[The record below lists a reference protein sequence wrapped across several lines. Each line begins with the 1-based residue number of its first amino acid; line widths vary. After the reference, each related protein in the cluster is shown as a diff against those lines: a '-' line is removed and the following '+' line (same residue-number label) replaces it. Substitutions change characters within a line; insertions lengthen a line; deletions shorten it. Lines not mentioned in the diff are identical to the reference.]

1 MTIHSPHSASS
12 PNTSNTLLL
21 STSHPPPTCQQVH
34 FWDYTQPGYDALGL
48 ISCTGTNFLL
58 RARAFADAGWF
69 PEWTLTEDFALGIE
83 LKRRGWQCRYVDA
96 YLAVGEAPDEVRN
109 CFQQRSRWAKG
120 HFQVFFGRGRN
131 PAFGK
136 GSRGLSLLMRWLYGS
151 VVLSYFSA
159 FLATPLLM
167 LVPIITVWFGAFP
180 IVINWW
186 CALSITIYYSA
197 TVCLMYYTRA
207 LGHLKSMWFA
217 SVSNSILWWAFLK
230 AMYRATVGRWLSGTI
245 VFKVTAKGL
254 QRLTNLPLRDLWM
267 AALWF
272 VFSLVSLIFGLVHY
286 IKGGVLDSPLA
297 ISLLFMT
304 YNLIPQY
311 LLLQYAAWSPRGF
324 FNAVCRLAML
334 LSSALMIFGIALVW
348 LLYPRAYDVSSALG
362 SSLYFFDSQRV
373 GELPAGFRVD
383 FRASAFPQEA
393 AAAVY
398 LAVNPNDTLLAS
410 GGGGFGGGGFGG
422 GGFGGG
428 GADFFG
434 GDPFGGGAGGFPGAD
449 PFGRRLAQADP
460 FAVAVEGGSGTD
472 LLAPPAAAAALAAAA
487 GDPFAAAGAAPAASG
502 AAADPFAAAAA
513 PAAAAPGA
521 AGADALARPAA
532 AADPFAD
539 AALTPAL
546 DGAPGGGPAD
556 PFAAANPGAAD
567 PFAPTDPLDAP
578 ARKPGAPGGA
588 TRPRGGSGGST
599 ASDLFGSDPFSAG
612 GGGSSPFG
620 SAAFDAPELATPD
633 PWDLSG
639 GWVTGM
645 AAGNLK
651 ATAPLAFSTA
661 VLAWGYMAF
670 PAAYE
675 AAGQADALR
684 AAVRVGADYLA
695 KVHRCA
701 LDLNFG

>member
-1 MTIHSPHSASS
+1 
-12 PNTSNTLLL
+12 
-21 STSHPPPTCQQVH
+21 
-34 FWDYTQPGYDALGL
+34 
-48 ISCTGTNFLL
+48 
-58 RARAFADAGWF
+58 
-69 PEWTLTEDFALGIE
+69 
-83 LKRRGWQCRYVDA
+83 
-96 YLAVGEAPDEVRN
+96 VRN

-324 FNAVCRLAML
+324 FNAVCRIMML

-348 LLYPRAYDVSSALG
+348 LVYPRTYDVSSALG

-398 LAVNPNDTLLAS
+398 LAVNPNDTLLA
-410 GGGGFGGGGFGG
+410 GGGGFGGSGFGGGGFGG
-422 GGFGGG
+422 GGGNFFGNP
-428 GADFFG
+428 FG
-434 GDPFGGGAGGFPGAD
+434 GDAGGFPGAD
-449 PFGRRLAQADP
+449 PFGRRRLAQADP
-460 FAVAVEGGSGTD
+460 FAVTVERGSGAD
-472 LLAPPAAAAALAAAA
+472 LLAPAAAAADAAAAPAAAAPAAAAPTAGDSFAAA
-487 GDPFAAAGAAPAASG
+487 GDTPAAAGA
-502 AAADPFAAAAA
+502 AAADPFAAAA
-513 PAAAAPGA
+513 PGA
-521 AGADALARPAA
+521 AGAYALARPAA

-546 DGAPGGGPAD
+546 EGAPGGAPAD

-578 ARKPGAPGGA
+578 AGRAPGAPGGA
-588 TRPRGGSGGST
+588 TRPRSGSGST
-599 ASDLFGSDPFSAG
+599 ARDLFGSDPFTA

-701 LDLNFG
+701 LDLNFRSIAPKNVAAQTVALSLCSSLARLLPASSSPAPL